1 MGRKAE
7 GIYKQGVT
15 FLNKTPLTFTNHEP
29 KLPFSK
35 INSSKCSPNTHLPA
49 TQMDTHQALSP
60 SPAPV
65 SQPHQAFFLGRYSLV
80 IPWSNSMKALAVEP
94 PHLSALCQPNIK
106 VGSPSLHDPH
116 PPNLPRY

>member
-49 TQMDTHQALSP
+49 TQMDTHQALTVVPQLPFHNPIKLFSW
-60 SPAPV
+60 V
-65 SQPHQAFFLGRYSLV
+65 GTL
-80 IPWSNSMKALAVEP
+80 
-94 PHLSALCQPNIK
+94 LSFRGLT
-106 VGSPSLHDPH
+106 
-116 PPNLPRY
+116 R